1 MLELIKI
8 LKSFKIKDKLLEVV
22 TNNASN
28 NNTLK
33 NKLEKILNR
42 REFYWNKQHNS
53 VSCLTYII
61 NLVT

>member
-8 LKSFKIKDKLLEVV
+8 LKLFEIKDKLLDII

-33 NKLEKILNR
+33 DKPEKALNR
-42 REFYWNKQHNS
+42 REF
-53 VSCLTYII
+53 
-61 NLVT
+61 